1 MAYPNSVNYDDI
13 PQALKNDVISTT
25 IIINPVN
32 SKATF
37 SPGDIILFDYTTSGR
52 GFVDPKSIYLSYKAV
67 ATNGNTLAGK
77 ILGTP
82 VYSPFLRIDT
92 IINSQTIESVNQ
104 WNQIC
109 QIYCNTNMSVA
120 DKQGV
125 QSQYGFLST
134 AEGDITYCDYRQ
146 LTANTTTGNNT
157 YFVSAPLICNVLTG
171 MEKLIPAFLMPQIR
185 QQLKIDALTNFVS
198 NSDAGNVTD
207 FAISNIQITYQLID
221 FGSELQNSILSR
233 SKFLI
238 KSNGW
243 SNSATSIA
251 AAVVG
256 SQSIVFNQ
264 RFASIKS
271 AIIVASNGTNATQK
285 SFDFMD
291 ITNGGTYQIS
301 IGGVTFPQLALNAGI
316 NRSAIIQELRK

>member
-1 MAYPNSVNYDDI
+1 
-13 PQALKNDVISTT
+13 
-25 IIINPVN
+25 
-32 SKATF
+32 
-37 SPGDIILFDYTTSGR
+37 
-52 GFVDPKSIYLSYKAV
+52 
-67 ATNGNTLAGK
+67 
-77 ILGTP
+77 
-82 VYSPFLRIDT
+82 
-92 IINSQTIESVNQ
+92 
-104 WNQIC
+104 
-109 QIYCNTNMSVA
+109 MSVA

-185 QQLKIDALTNFVS
+185 QQLTIDSLTNFVD
-198 NSDAGNVTD
+198 NSGVGYVTD

-285 SFDFMD
+285 SLILWILQTEEHIKF
-291 ITNGGTYQIS
+291 
-301 IGGVTFPQLALNAGI
+301 LLE
-316 NRSAIIQELRK
+316 ELLFHN